1 MTLGLLYAL
10 ACALKLEAQHS
21 NDVAEQSIFSN
32 FFCKW
37 KEQPNKSRQKK
48 ATPLKIPKSLCYLI
62 GCCIFA
68 VLIYK

>member
-32 FFCKW
+32 FFLQM
-37 KEQPNKSRQKK
+37 ER
-48 ATPLKIPKSLCYLI
+48 ATK
-62 GCCIFA
+62 
-68 VLIYK
+68 

>member
-32 FFCKW
+32 FFFA
-37 KEQPNKSRQKK
+37 NGKSNQIKVDRRKL
-48 ATPLKIPKSLCYLI
+48 PL
-62 GCCIFA
+62 
-68 VLIYK
+68 